1 MTVAPESTLD
11 AYEALRAAV
20 LRAEP
25 GAGPDLGTL
34 RREGLA
40 AWLKG
45 LIPAPGGSA
54 WPGNATAASEHRR
67 SPRVVDRRQ
76 LPDGDAQASVI
87 GAAAEANRHEA
98 AL

>member
-1 MTVAPESTLD
+1 MTVGLESTLD

-54 WPGNATAASEHRR
+54 SIPAAIPRLPSLRDPAPTPSELTR
-67 SPRVVDRRQ
+67 
-76 LPDGDAQASVI
+76 LIASIVL
-87 GAAAEANRHEA
+87 ALAAEPAHV
-98 AL
+98 

>member
-45 LIPAPGGSA
+45 SIPAPGGSA
-54 WPGNATAASEHRR
+54 SAATPRFPSLRDPAPAPSELTRLIASI
-67 SPRVVDRRQ
+67 V
-76 LPDGDAQASVI
+76 LAI
-87 GAAAEANRHEA
+87 TAEPAHV
-98 AL
+98 